1 MNIQANAGSEA
12 RGANNAGSEARG
24 ANSAGSEA
32 RGANNAGSEARSA
45 LPMIRVEGLDKH
57 FTLHLRGGLRLP
69 VLHHV
74 ELEVRAGECIALAG
88 PSGAGK
94 STLLRSLYGNYR
106 ADAGRILVRH
116 DGGMVDIASASPR
129 TVVQVRART
138 LGYVS
143 QFLRVVPRVAALD
156 IVAEAVRGMGQPDAR
171 AAAADLLH
179 RLNIPAR
186 LHGLPPA
193 TFSGGEQQRINLA
206 RGFIGGH
213 PILLL
218 DEPTASLDAENAEI
232 VIAMIAE
239 AKARGV
245 AIVGIFHD
253 AAVRGRVADRLLHVM
268 PLQEAA

>member
-1 MNIQANAGSEA
+1 ML
-12 RGANNAGSEARG
+12 RT
-24 ANSAGSEA
+24 
-32 RGANNAGSEARSA
+32 
-45 LPMIRVEGLDKH
+45 EGLEKV
-57 FTLHLRGGLRLP
+57 FTLHLRDGVRLP
-69 VLHHV
+69 VLHGV
-74 ELEVRAGECIALAG
+74 DLEVGAGECLALAG

-94 STLLRSLYGNYR
+94 STLLRALYGNYR

-116 DGGMVDIASASPR
+116 QGAWVDIASAAPR
-129 TVVQVRART
+129 EVVRVRATT

-143 QFLRVVPRVAALD
+143 QFLRVVPRVSALD
-156 IVAEAVRGMGQPDAR
+156 IVAEAAGGDIEAAR
-171 AAAADLLH
+171 ALLL

-193 TFSGGEQQRINLA
+193 TFSGGEQQRVNLA

-218 DEPTASLDAENAEI
+218 DEPTASLDAENRDI
-232 VIAMIAE
+232 VIGMINA

-253 AAVRGRVADRLLHVM
+253 LAVRGAVADRLLHVT
-268 PLQEAA
+268 PLQDAA

>member
-1 MNIQANAGSEA
+1 MTAPAAKREAPDMNPLMLKVEA
-12 RGANNAGSEARG
+12 
-24 ANSAGSEA
+24 
-32 RGANNAGSEARSA
+32 
-45 LPMIRVEGLDKH
+45 LHKD

-69 VLHHV
+69 VLHNV
-74 ELEVRAGECIALAG
+74 ALEVHAGECVALAG

-106 ADAGRILVRH
+106 ADTGHIRIRH
-116 DGGMVDIASASPR
+116 ENEMVDLATAAPR
-129 TVVQVRART
+129 TIVRVREKT

-143 QFLRVVPRVAALD
+143 QFLRVVPRVPAID
-156 IVAEAVRGMGQPDAR
+156 IVAEAARDATPDQARDR
-171 AAAADLLH
+171 AAALLH

-186 LHGLPPA
+186 LHALPPA

-213 PILLL
+213 PVLLL
-218 DEPTASLDAENAEI
+218 DEPTASLDAENRDI

-253 AAVRGRVADRLLHVM
+253 AEVRARVADRLLHVS
-268 PLQEAA
+268 PLQDAA